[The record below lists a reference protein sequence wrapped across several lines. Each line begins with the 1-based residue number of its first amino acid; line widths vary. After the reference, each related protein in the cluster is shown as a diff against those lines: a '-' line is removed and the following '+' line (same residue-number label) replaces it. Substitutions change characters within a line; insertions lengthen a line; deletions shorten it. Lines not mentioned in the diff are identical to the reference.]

1 MDELTM
7 TQKLELCCEELEKIL
22 KEKDPETGKARRSE
36 LETEFENSA
45 SAILSEH
52 PEAAEEVEK
61 LKKRF
66 GKLNKEYASVLF
78 QLYQTRDLERWEHYA
93 LKLKICQ
100 ELDVLNALPDE
111 KMPEAV
117 KKLKELRA
125 GWDALGAV
133 PHEKSAEIWEEFRK
147 KSNHLSRRINAC
159 FVKIDAERSA
169 ADECKKALL
178 EETKALCVNP
188 NYAAVTPKIKEIQA
202 KWKAAGVG
210 HIKLD
215 RELFAE
221 FRQLCDRFF
230 ADRNAFFAGRKTV
243 LSEASSRK
251 KELIAAATALQANPP
266 ENLRRAAQDLYRE
279 WREAPYAGRE
289 DQKLYEKFK
298 AAIDALF
305 AADHAAESAMADK
318 LVKLTD
324 QASALAAGIAAGTMD
339 AAAARAALGELRGA
353 AAGADSMNGPEI
365 RQKLRRFSAAASG
378 VERALDNL
386 RISGMISGNNARLA
400 AEKLLAEL
408 LVAEEVAADFEEK
421 LAVYEKEAGAAAA
434 AEVKKLSGRPADY
447 RKRRMAD
454 WSAAR
459 RLTLGNMESRLG
471 MNAGL
476 ESNLQL
482 LALALENAIKDN
494 FAAGNEPVTADTATE
509 FIREFFAS
517 PLMAA
522 DGFDDVCASFAA
534 VLEKIAGQIS
544 GK

>member
-1 MDELTM
+1 M
-7 TQKLELCCEELEKIL
+7 
-22 KEKDPETGKARRSE
+22 
-36 LETEFENSA
+36 
-45 SAILSEH
+45 
-52 PEAAEEVEK
+52 
-61 LKKRF
+61 
-66 GKLNKEYASVLF
+66 
-78 QLYQTRDLERWEHYA
+78 
-93 LKLKICQ
+93 
-100 ELDVLNALPDE
+100 
-111 KMPEAV
+111 
-117 KKLKELRA
+117 
-125 GWDALGAV
+125 
-133 PHEKSAEIWEEFRK
+133 
-147 KSNHLSRRINAC
+147 
-159 FVKIDAERSA
+159 
-169 ADECKKALL
+169 
-178 EETKALCVNP
+178 
-188 NYAAVTPKIKEIQA
+188 
-202 KWKAAGVG
+202 
-210 HIKLD
+210 
-215 RELFAE
+215 
-221 FRQLCDRFF
+221 
-230 ADRNAFFAGRKTV
+230 
-243 LSEASSRK
+243 
-251 KELIAAATALQANPP
+251 
-266 ENLRRAAQDLYRE
+266 
-279 WREAPYAGRE
+279 
-289 DQKLYEKFK
+289 
-298 AAIDALF
+298 F